1 MKDRFVK
8 ALYFKKYIHHH
19 AYSRRWL
26 YVSFY
31 WIILETEILQYP
43 SCCSILLNSGF
54 WKLYFI
60 THLSYNTSDIF
71 IKCLLGYFYILILF
85 SFSPDIL
92 MAYLVSLLSGTQVI
106 LQSETIQELTK
117 TSQALASL
125 QEEASELRKLADSR
139 GTEIVTS
146 TLLKL

>member
-1 MKDRFVK
+1 M
-8 ALYFKKYIHHH
+8 
-19 AYSRRWL
+19 
-26 YVSFY
+26 
-31 WIILETEILQYP
+31 
-43 SCCSILLNSGF
+43 
-54 WKLYFI
+54 
-60 THLSYNTSDIF
+60 
-71 IKCLLGYFYILILF
+71 ILF